1 MEGSVP
7 QSIFSI
13 GGVPLKWIMEWA
25 FKLLHLEGFP
35 ETISLC
41 IVLGMIFFITRC
53 WLGLRTLNTSLQSC
67 SNALGRIDPTEKFF
81 DNSQEFESAV
91 NNSPQSLRDCWK
103 KFRATLVEHRT
114 SVFLTA
120 NPIDFFNIC
129 GLFSILFTKKMKRHL
144 FFWRHVNISLC
155 SQCYCKSA
163 IICNVC
169 PSLSMGKPLVPFV
182 NVMSTHFKM
191 RMITLTLLFSHQK
204 PQVSD

>member
-1 MEGSVP
+1 MEGSFP

-41 IVLGMIFFITRC
+41 IVLGMICFITRC
-53 WLGLRTLNTSLQSC
+53 WLGLRTLNTSLKSC

-120 NPIDFFNIC
+120 NPIDFFNIAVSSSKC
-129 GLFSILFTKKMKRHL
+129 NTQ
-144 FFWRHVNISLC
+144 SLG
-155 SQCYCKSA
+155 
-163 IICNVC
+163 IGV
-169 PSLSMGKPLVPFV
+169 F
-182 NVMSTHFKM
+182 
-191 RMITLTLLFSHQK
+191 
-204 PQVSD
+204 